1 MKVEER
7 IFRIEK
13 LLSLMNEKLDLLL
26 DEDILSDEEIR
37 MLDELEAAMEKGEKY
52 SFEDVFGEE
61 E

>member
-1 MKVEER
+1 MEER

-26 DEDILSDEEIR
+26 DEDVLSEEEIR
-37 MLDELEAAMEKGEKY
+37 MLDELEAVMEKGEKY
-52 SFEDVFGEE
+52 SFEEVFGEE